1 MNEMIKNA
9 DTATLWALVVDVS
22 EIMTQR
28 EYIPA
33 KSDTVFMFWYGV
45 YKLIETEI
53 DRRLVIGDT
62 EG

>member
-1 MNEMIKNA
+1 MNDLNGAIRNA
-9 DTATLWALVVDVS
+9 DTATLWALVADVS

-28 EYIPA
+28 EYVPA

-45 YKLIETEI
+45 YKLIEAEI
-53 DRRLVIGDT
+53 DRRLIT